1 MTSGERIRI
10 LRILNGYSQ
19 QSLADAMGV
28 SRASIML
35 WEKGKLPKRN
45 TAMELAALFEIKVE
59 YLLDGKNQPTCAIW
73 QPTPPGHPNHLKAMS
88 NDLKLGMGLLFRELN
103 VCFAAKGVDSGEKD
117 FWICGNSP
125 EQSEWKVN
133 YIINCDQSLNAIVGE
148 AIKCSIPQPVDL
160 GDVSSFGGKGSFIEA
175 VADELNK
182 IYGHYPDCQ
191 NIYDR
196 LGGLESEGEDDFTLE
211 GLLRRFGL
219 VISNQDLM
227 ESDIITLSA
236 NLAKE
241 VSISTGLNNIRG
253 SATKFLRSAL
263 KRTKDQWGEL
273 GDN

>member
-19 QSLADAMGV
+19 QSLADVMDV

-45 TAMELAALFEIKVE
+45 TAIELAELFEIKVE
-59 YLLDGKNQPTCAIW
+59 YLLDGKNPPTCAIW

-88 NDLKLGMGLLFRELN
+88 NDLNCGIGLLFRELN
-103 VCFAAKGVDSGEKD
+103 ICFAAKGLDSGEKD

-125 EQSEWKVN
+125 EQSDWKVN
-133 YIINCDQSLNAIVGE
+133 YIINCDQSLKAIVGE
-148 AIKCSIPQPVDL
+148 AIKSSVPLLVDL
-160 GDVSSFGGKGSFIEA
+160 SEVSFFGGQGSFVETIA
-175 VADELNK
+175 NELYQ

-219 VISNQDLM
+219 VISRQDLL
-227 ESDIITLSA
+227 EDDIIALSA
-236 NLAKE
+236 NLAKAVE
-241 VSISTGLNNIRG
+241 ISTGRKNIRG
-253 SATKFLRSAL
+253 SATKFLREAL
-263 KRTKDQWGEL
+263 NQTKKQWGVQKKA
-273 GDN
+273 